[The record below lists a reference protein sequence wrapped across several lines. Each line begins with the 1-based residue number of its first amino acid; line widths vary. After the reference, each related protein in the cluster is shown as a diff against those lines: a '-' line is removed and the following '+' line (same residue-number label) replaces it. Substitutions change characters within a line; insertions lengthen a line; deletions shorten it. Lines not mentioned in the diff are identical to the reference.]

1 MKFIGKSSEQKGGV
15 GFYYV
20 LVGMVLMVGVIYALN
35 YYRGQ
40 KDITIHVPQVQVK

>member
-1 MKFIGKSSEQKGGV
+1 MKFIGKSREQKGGANF
-15 GFYYV
+15 FYV
-20 LVGMVLMVGVIYALN
+20 VIGMLLMVGVIYALN

>member
-1 MKFIGKSSEQKGGV
+1 MKFIGKSREQEGGATF
-15 GFYYV
+15 FYIV
-20 LVGMVLMVGVIYALN
+20 VGMVLMVGVIYALN